1 MTLAPEARL
10 ATLSPRETE
19 IARIIARGLS
29 CRHAAARL
37 GLSVRTIE
45 THMRHIHEKLLTYSR
60 DTLIETYGDALL
72 DHDADLA
79 SPPFEP
85 RPAPRTAVGV
95 FPLVSPR
102 ESVPA

>member
-1 MTLAPEARL
+1 MTLTPEARV

-60 DTLIETYGDALL
+60 DTLIETYGDLL
-72 DHDADLA
+72 LEHDADLA
-79 SPPFEP
+79 APPFQP
-85 RPAPRTAVGV
+85 RPAPRTQVG
-95 FPLVSPR
+95 FAPFASPR
-102 ESVPA
+102 ESALA